1 MTSTSSDEIRSD
13 IEATR
18 ARLGSDLDQLSDRVS
33 PHRVAGRT
41 AQDLRRRV
49 SSTTETARHT
59 ADQAKATMRRQLDA
73 HPQVTASAEKARQT
87 AGSAAGSATQT
98 VHRQL
103 DAHPQ
108 VAAKVQQARD
118 TAGSAVSTSR
128 QKAADNPRT
137 TGLAAGAAALV
148 ALLVAV
154 LWRRHGADAD

>member
-1 MTSTSSDEIRSD
+1 MTSTSPDEIRSD

-49 SSTTETARHT
+49 SSATDAVRPKVTATTGTATEKARHT
-59 ADQAKATMRRQLDA
+59 ADQAKATVRRQLDA
-73 HPQVTASAEKARQT
+73 HPQVTASAEKARQS

-108 VAAKVQQARD
+108 VAAKVQHARD
-118 TAGSAVSTSR
+118 TAGSAVSAGR
-128 QKAADNPRT
+128 QKASDNPRR
-137 TGLAAGAAALV
+137 TGLA
-148 ALLVAV
+148 
-154 LWRRHGADAD
+154 